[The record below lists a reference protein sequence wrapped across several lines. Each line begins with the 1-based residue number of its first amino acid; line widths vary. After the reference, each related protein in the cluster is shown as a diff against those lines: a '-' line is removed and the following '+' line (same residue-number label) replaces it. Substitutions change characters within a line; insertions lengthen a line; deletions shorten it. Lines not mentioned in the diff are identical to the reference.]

1 MLLEPVA
8 DHDGTYYYGLELM
21 IVKLRCG
28 ITVYGHEGRDLGGF
42 SYNFSSRDGS
52 RQVVLALTAWPDD
65 SPGLENAAYEFRDRA
80 LCD

>member
-28 ITVYGHEGRDLGGF
+28 ITVYGHEGAILEGSATTFRAAMAVDR
-42 SYNFSSRDGS
+42 SYW
-52 RQVVLALTAWPDD
+52 L
-65 SPGLENAAYEFRDRA
+65 
-80 LCD
+80 